1 MQNQKIMLI
10 EETDSD
16 QPLALTPA
24 RSFRPPD
31 MVVVEIATSA
41 GQPCV
46 TNHVPTQVVT
56 NPTINATDHSI
67 MNTTPNQG
75 AISCPIHH
83 E

>member
-1 MQNQKIMLI
+1 MLI

-24 RSFRPPD
+24 SSFWSPD
-31 MVVVEIATSA
+31 MVVIEIATSA

-56 NPTINATDHSI
+56 NPNINATDHSI
-67 MNTTPNQG
+67 MNTTTNQG
-75 AISCPIHH
+75 AINCHIHQD
-83 E
+83 